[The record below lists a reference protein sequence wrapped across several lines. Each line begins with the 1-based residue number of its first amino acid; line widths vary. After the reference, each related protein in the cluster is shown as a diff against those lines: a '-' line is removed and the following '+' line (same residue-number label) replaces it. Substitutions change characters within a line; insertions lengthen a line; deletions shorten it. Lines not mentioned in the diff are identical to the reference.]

1 MILQEECLE
10 KLNGILL
17 TNLNWYKGLKAWNKV
32 FKFFDNESD
41 LVEVAKIGTTSRTP
55 EDLQNNSQGKTYTST
70 TKPFFND
77 HPCDSKIM
85 TIVDRLSF
93 FRGHLYRDLKMMVVR
108 DKWSL
113 AQV

>member
-41 LVEVAKIGTTSRTP
+41 QVVVFQR
-55 EDLQNNSQGKTYTST
+55 
-70 TKPFFND
+70 
-77 HPCDSKIM
+77 
-85 TIVDRLSF
+85 SF
-93 FRGHLYRDLKMMVVR
+93 I
-108 DKWSL
+108 
-113 AQV
+113 